1 MATRRA
7 FPGHVRAL
15 LSLAGLPA
23 LCVGLISC
31 GGGGNDLQ
39 ETGAINL
46 APNSITFTT
55 APGAQLD
62 PKTVGITPATVDL
75 KDLAVVSAY
84 TAPPPSE
91 WLTASLSGT
100 DATLAS
106 PAIVTLQVTNT
117 SLPAGSY
124 KATVTVSSPVAANAP
139 KVNVT
144 LTIEAPSALAIA
156 TQPSATA
163 ASGAPLGEPP
173 VVQLQTAD
181 GAPVGQAGVEVSVA
195 LEGPGSVAGTTT
207 VTTDGQGRATFPD
220 LAVTA
225 LVGEHTLL
233 FTSQGLTEV
242 RSNPIAITV
251 GAAATIAVGSVTPQS
266 AEAGT
271 TANDPPAALVTDAA
285 GNPVEG
291 VPVAFA
297 VTQGAG
303 AIDPT
308 TPVTTNAQGLAALT
322 SWTMGPIAGSNAVTA
337 SADGL
342 AGSPVQFDATGTN
355 GGVVPGPV
363 DQAKSSVTASPG
375 SFAAGS
381 AGTTITVTARD
392 ADNNLIGGATVTLAS
407 TGSNNTFGSTSLTTG
422 TNGATLGKA
431 TTTYAS
437 TKAESKS
444 ITAQI
449 TAGTATVTPAAL
461 VVTVN
466 PGAPS
471 AATSTVAASPGT
483 VTGLANG
490 TLITVTVKDAN
501 GNVIGG
507 RPVALS
513 LVGNNVGAI
522 LNQPSPTNPSG
533 VATAG
538 LFSISGGSYT
548 VQASVVSGPTIAQ
561 TADVRFLVSFG
572 GDIEQGIYD
581 TPFNLGLAGITTP
594 CKSCH
599 LPYLVGG
606 NIPDLSFA
614 HITDAHDA
622 GFVVIPGDAAN
633 SLLIRSLLHD
643 SGLQADE
650 LMPSA
655 TQFLPDDVIAKIR
668 LWINQNGTGQPLTP

>member
-1 MATRRA
+1 MT
-7 FPGHVRAL
+7 
-15 LSLAGLPA
+15 
-23 LCVGLISC
+23 C

-39 ETGAINL
+39 QTGAINL

-62 PKTVGITPATVDL
+62 AKTVGITPATVDL
-75 KDLAVVSAY
+75 KDLEVVSAY

-91 WLTASLSGT
+91 WLTASLSST
-100 DATLAS
+100 DATLAN
-106 PAIVTLQVTNT
+106 PAIITLQVTNT
-117 SLPAGSY
+117 SLPAGTY
-124 KATVTVSSPVAANAP
+124 KATVTVSSPVAANTP
-139 KVNVT
+139 KVNVS
-144 LTIEAPSALAIA
+144 LTIEAPAALAMA
-156 TQPSATA
+156 VQPSATA
-163 ASGAPLGEPP
+163 ASGATLAEAP

-181 GAPVGQAGVEVSVA
+181 GSPVGQAGVAVSVA
-195 LEGPGSVAGTTT
+195 LEGDGSLAGPTTS
-207 VTTDGQGRATFPD
+207 TTDAQGRATFD
-220 LAVTA
+220 GLSVTA

-251 GAAATIAVGSVTPQS
+251 GAATTIAAGSVTPQS

-271 TANDPPAALVTDAA
+271 AANDPPAALVTDAA

-291 VPVAFA
+291 VPVTFA
-297 VTQGAG
+297 VTQGGG
-303 AIDPT
+303 AIVPT

-322 SWTMGPIAGSNAVTA
+322 SWTMGPIAGANVVTA
-337 SADGL
+337 SAAGL
-342 AGSPVQFDATGTN
+342 DGSPVQFDATGTN

-363 DQAKSSVTASPG
+363 DQAKSSVAASPA

-381 AGTTITVTARD
+381 AGTTITVSARD

-422 TNGATLGKA
+422 TNGPTLGKA
-431 TTTYAS
+431 TTTYTS
-437 TKAESKS
+437 TKAESKQ

-449 TAGTATVTPAAL
+449 TVGAQAVTPAPAT
-461 VVTVN
+461 VTVN

-471 AATSTVAASPGT
+471 AGTSTVAASPAT
-483 VTGLANG
+483 VTGLTNG
-490 TLITVTVKDAN
+490 SLITITVKDAN
-501 GNVIGG
+501 GN
-507 RPVALS
+507 PVSGKTVQLS
-513 LVGNNVGAI
+513 VGNAVGALI
-522 LNQPSPTNPSG
+522 TGPFSTTNTSG
-533 VATAG
+533 QTTAS
-538 LFSISGGSYT
+538 LFSTTGGTYT
-548 VQASVVSGPTIAQ
+548 VQGSIVGGPTITQ
-561 TADVRFLVSFG
+561 TANVKFLVSFA
-572 GDIEQGIYD
+572 GDIEQGVYD

-606 NIPDLSFA
+606 NIPDLSFT

-622 GFVVIPGDAAN
+622 GFVVIPGDATN

-643 SGLQADE
+643 AALQSDE